1 MFWALGRRLLTDVAR
16 RPGGATVCG
25 HRTPSELIISANVVR
40 RRRRLEPVD
49 GRLERATRAEPSR
62 ARPRWVTAKFDRVNG
77 RPNVSGIYRRP
88 RRLLPLTLLLPLLL
102 LLRRPVSLGTIENH
116 VKKWQTSRQKLW
128 QQRNSLRSCRRGRL
142 SRDTSG
148 QHIRNSTTS
157 PFLNVIKWR
166 LVCKRKCE

>member
-1 MFWALGRRLLTDVAR
+1 MWLVNQN
-16 RPGGATVCG
+16 PGGATVCG
-25 HRTPSELIISANVVR
+25 HRTPSELIISANVVRRRR

-88 RRLLPLTLLLPLLL
+88 RRLLPLTSLLPLL

-116 VKKWQTSRQKLW
+116 VKKLQTSRQKLW
-128 QQRNSLRSCRRGRL
+128 QQRNSLRSCTRGRL